1 MAAACVFVQ
10 WKGDERPDRYQRLLL
25 LLLLFV
31 FRRMPL
37 ASLPYLKVVVVVVA
51 GVFPKMGVVYSSIV
65 CRDERKQNNKR
76 REREGM
82 RQVRFF
88 WETGT

>member
-51 GVFPKMGVVYSSIV
+51 GVFPRWVLFIRLLSAEMNENRTIREG
-65 CRDERKQNNKR
+65 
-76 REREGM
+76 RERG
-82 RQVRFF
+82 
-88 WETGT
+88 